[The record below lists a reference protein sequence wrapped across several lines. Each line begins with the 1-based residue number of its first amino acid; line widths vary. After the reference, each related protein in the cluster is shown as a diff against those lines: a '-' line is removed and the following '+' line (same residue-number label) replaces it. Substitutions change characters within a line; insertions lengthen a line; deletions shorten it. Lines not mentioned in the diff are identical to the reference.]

1 MNKVQQEAMAVL
13 EAAAKYPPRDGLFLT
28 STYAR
33 AIIDMLADPRIY
45 DDVMRKL
52 GKSVAVMPEEPTA
65 EALEAMRLQLV
76 PGTRHNQVALAY
88 RALFEEKFGVETN
101 IIPKYRAV
109 IRSLIERVRTLE
121 AALEGLNDDGC
132 YGACQHY
139 GLGKKHSA
147 ACEAARAA
155 LKEPAHG

>member
-1 MNKVQQEAMAVL
+1 MADIDVAEIERLL
-13 EAAAKYPPRDGLFLT
+13 EACTTAPWTLN
-28 STYAR
+28 
-33 AIIDMLADPRIY
+33 
-45 DDVMRKL
+45 
-52 GKSVAVMPEEPTA
+52 EEPERTYPGGDIDRGGWRIDAPGVEQLAFFWRDAQRWGPNPDPFGAKEA
-65 EALEAMRLQLV
+65 EANARLTAAA
-76 PGTRHNQVALAY
+76 PAAL
-88 RALFEEKFGVETN
+88 
-101 IIPKYRAV
+101 
-109 IRSLIERVRTLE
+109 RSLLSRVRALE

>member
-1 MNKVQQEAMAVL
+1 MADIDIAELERLTEA
-13 EAAAKYPPRDGLFLT
+13 
-28 STYAR
+28 
-33 AIIDMLADPRIY
+33 
-45 DDVMRKL
+45 
-52 GKSVAVMPEEPTA
+52 
-65 EALEAMRLQLV
+65 
-76 PGTRHNQVALAY
+76 
-88 RALFEEKFGVETN
+88 EEKFGAETN